1 MSPSIESIAVEDLDK
16 KLEEPKADAIETYEE
31 IVEPIIEIKEQ
42 VKAKRIYKPRI
53 KKEIIKE
60 PSPPNSPIKIPDKIV
75 KEIEVV
81 KDPVVELDQRE
92 EPNSPVRMKTK
103 KKEPVMTCPNCEKEM
118 LAKTYKYYH
127 SLKCAPQ
134 NGGYPS
140 TRGKPLS
147 KNEDI
152 IPIKEEVKEIELP
165 KIEKEKEITL
175 QAPSS
180 NRHIQRR
187 DFFKNL
193 VKSAF

>member
-1 MSPSIESIAVEDLDK
+1 MSPSIESIAVEDLD
-16 KLEEPKADAIETYEE
+16 ETVEDPKVDAIETYEE

-42 VKAKRIYKPRI
+42 VKAKRVYKPRV
-53 KKEIIKE
+53 KKDPVPEPDSPVIIPEKV
-60 PSPPNSPIKIPDKIV
+60 V

-118 LAKTYKYYH
+118 LVKTYKYYH
-127 SLKCAPQ
+127 SLKC
-134 NGGYPS
+134 
-140 TRGKPLS
+140 KPEIKS
-147 KNEDI
+147 EEI
-152 IPIKEEVKEIELP
+152 IPIKEEIKETELP

-180 NRHIQRR
+180 NRQVQRR
-187 DFFKNL
+187 EFFKNL